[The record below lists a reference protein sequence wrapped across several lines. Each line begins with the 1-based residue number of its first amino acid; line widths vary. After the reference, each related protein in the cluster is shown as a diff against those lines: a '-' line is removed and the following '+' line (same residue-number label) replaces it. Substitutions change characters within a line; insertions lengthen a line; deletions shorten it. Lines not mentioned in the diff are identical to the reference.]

1 MATKKADKLPEFTSL
16 DGHELLVSPHAIRP
30 SKRMRLTA
38 VLAPLMDEGPD
49 SVNLLEVLADVM
61 EALEGGG
68 FIKDLEAWDE
78 FYDKSDLEAIVNLV
92 MAYAGEAAGA
102 KG

>member
-38 VLAPLMDEGPD
+38 VLAPLMDEDPD

-61 EALEGGG
+61 EALEDGG